1 MGKAETTG
9 QTKAVTTE
17 KIFGYDD
24 YSHARS
30 KDSVDPHEAD
40 VKPRAKGLHAS
51 VPWTQDI
58 ISGFQQKIEI
68 YAKKQNIV

>member
-51 VPWTQDI
+51 VPWTQDCEHVY
-58 ISGFQQKIEI
+58 FQIRMLRPRG
-68 YAKKQNIV
+68 